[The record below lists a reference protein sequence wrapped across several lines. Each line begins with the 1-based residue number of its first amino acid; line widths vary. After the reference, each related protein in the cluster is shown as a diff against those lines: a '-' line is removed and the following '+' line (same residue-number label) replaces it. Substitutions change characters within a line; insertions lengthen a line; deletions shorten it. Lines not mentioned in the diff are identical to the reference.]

1 MVHSLSIPLFL
12 SQFLPHSGSSLS
24 PHKTVHSLQLLTGF
38 HLSLSYPA
46 CPIALS
52 KLRLHGHIFSSL
64 RSHPLP
70 LCKAYIRNPLLYL
83 LMNAV
88 ASRSVSGSFQF
99 PLTEASPSPA
109 ALCSA
114 HLKRGNAYLRSIFSS
129 RAWSPTFYCKLF
141 RHCNKYES
149 SFFSCLPRIKN
160 ASLSYRIHHTCQH
173 ISPGCSQNR
182 PDFPL

>member
-1 MVHSLSIPLFL
+1 MLSVDSCQDFADMFRTVFHIIPIQPQMWTSRNIPPKTRTTAAAVVHSLSIPLFL
-12 SQFLPHSGSSLS
+12 SQFLPRSGSSLS

-109 ALCSA
+109 A
-114 HLKRGNAYLRSIFSS
+114 
-129 RAWSPTFYCKLF
+129 
-141 RHCNKYES
+141 
-149 SFFSCLPRIKN
+149 
-160 ASLSYRIHHTCQH
+160 
-173 ISPGCSQNR
+173 
-182 PDFPL
+182 

>member
-1 MVHSLSIPLFL
+1 MWTSRNFPPKTRTTAAVVVHSLSIPLFL

-88 ASRSVSGSFQF
+88 ASRSVSGSWRL
-99 PLTEASPSPA
+99 PLTEASPLIRYLVLRTLEA
-109 ALCSA
+109 GECLSA
-114 HLKRGNAYLRSIFSS
+114 FN
-129 RAWSPTFYCKLF
+129 LF
-141 RHCNKYES
+141 IQG
-149 SFFSCLPRIKN
+149 LI
-160 ASLSYRIHHTCQH
+160 SY
-173 ISPGCSQNR
+173 
-182 PDFPL
+182 FLL

>member
-1 MVHSLSIPLFL
+1 MWTSRNFPPKTRTTAAVVVHSLSIPLFL

-88 ASRSVSGSFQF
+88 ASRSVSGSFQLS
-99 PLTEASPSPA
+99 LTEASPLTRRLVLC
-109 ALCSA
+109 ALEAGECLSA
-114 HLKRGNAYLRSIFSS
+114 FKIPQYTGKCHLI
-129 RAWSPTFYCKLF
+129 
-141 RHCNKYES
+141 
-149 SFFSCLPRIKN
+149 
-160 ASLSYRIHHTCQH
+160 
-173 ISPGCSQNR
+173 PG
-182 PDFPL
+182 L